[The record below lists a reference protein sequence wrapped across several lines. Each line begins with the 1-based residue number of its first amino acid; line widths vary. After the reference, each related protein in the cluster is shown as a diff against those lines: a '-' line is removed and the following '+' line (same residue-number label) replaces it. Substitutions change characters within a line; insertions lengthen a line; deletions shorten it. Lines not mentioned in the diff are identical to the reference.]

1 MFSWVYSVQTEVACR
16 WILKDSAASKIH
28 GRIRT
33 KFGSHNSSQAG
44 PSGVSLCFQAE
55 AGIEVF
61 ASAYRRV
68 LSPAGRVII
77 GLLLLNF
84 CGCGRYAG
92 EDLIKP

>member
-1 MFSWVYSVQTEVACR
+1 MGVFCADR
-16 WILKDSAASKIH
+16 
-28 GRIRT
+28 
-33 KFGSHNSSQAG
+33 
-44 PSGVSLCFQAE
+44 SGVLLDFKGFGGEQDSWPNSDEIRLPQFISSRPERSIAVFQAE